1 MNAIKKPI
9 EFITVLYV
17 KNAFKKLTSNNNTAT
32 YIEPKNNRIV
42 RNRKY
47 WGIKKTRRSDNK
59 NIKNIKNTTK

>member
-47 WGIKKTRRSDNK
+47 
-59 NIKNIKNTTK
+59 